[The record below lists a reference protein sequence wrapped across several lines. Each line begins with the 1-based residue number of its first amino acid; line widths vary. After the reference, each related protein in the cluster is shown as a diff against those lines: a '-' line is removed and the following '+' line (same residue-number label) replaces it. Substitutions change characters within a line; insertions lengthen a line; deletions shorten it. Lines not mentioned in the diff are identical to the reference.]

1 LPTRNDALRA
11 PGRIKE
17 TNVTFASQALRL
29 INWVG
34 KFPSSILGL
43 IIRIG
48 IADVFWR
55 SGQTKV
61 SGWHVT
67 DTTVQLFRDEYK
79 VPILSPEVAA
89 TLAAVQEHLFSI
101 LLIIGFAS
109 RLSAIGLLGMTAV
122 IELFVYPLNWPDHL
136 LWTGCLLYV
145 VTRGPGT
152 FSIDALIRRRFEAM
166 AR

>member
-1 LPTRNDALRA
+1 VA
-11 PGRIKE
+11 
-17 TNVTFASQALRL
+17 FASQALRL

-34 KFPSSILGL
+34 RFPSSILGL

-79 VPILSPEVAA
+79 VPVLSPEVAA
-89 TLAAVQEHLFSI
+89 TLAAVQEHLFSL

-109 RLSAIGLLGMTAV
+109 RLSAIGLLGMTAI

-145 VTRGPGT
+145 LTRGPGQ
-152 FSIDALIRRRFEAM
+152 FSIDALIRRHFEGKG
-166 AR
+166 R

>member
-1 LPTRNDALRA
+1 M
-11 PGRIKE
+11 
-17 TNVTFASQALRL
+17 TFASQALRL

-48 IADVFWR
+48 VADVFWR

-79 VPILSPEVAA
+79 VPVLSPEVAA
-89 TLAAVQEHLFSI
+89 TLAAVQEHLFSL
-101 LLIIGFAS
+101 LLIIGLAS

-145 VTRGPGT
+145 VTRGPGK
-152 FSIDALIRRRFEAM
+152 FSIDALIRRRFEGM
-166 AR
+166 GR